1 MDSGISRSESSSSFF
16 FHQPKSSSPIE
27 IPGRHHDDDETAP
40 PTERTMSPELIFEM
54 EPFSPLDPE
63 LASTT
68 YSNGLSTS
76 IQRTKDDREPL
87 LYSFPMLSAAHLN
100 PERRAPLRTAGPASS
115 FSLPP
120 IAHKAPARQRR
131 RSQALQ
137 LKSPRQTP
145 SPSSRDPDPAYAIRA
160 EPVHKIT
167 GFKPAAAFAAQAP
180 AEARANSK
188 KALPREKHPALPPHR
203 RSLSPLARSR
213 APWARHGLGHS
224 HGTARSEA
232 SDDELLRS
240 LEVDPGAV
248 DFTQFLLRRIDSQK
262 PLQFQTFQTMSMM
275 SVSVR

>member
-1 MDSGISRSESSSSFF
+1 MDLGISRTESSSSFF
-16 FHQPKSSSPIE
+16 FRPPKSSTPIE
-27 IPGRHHDDDETAP
+27 IPGRHYDDEEPAP
-40 PTERTMSPELIFEM
+40 PTERTTSPELIFEM
-54 EPFSPLDPE
+54 EPFFPLDPE

-76 IQRTKDDREPL
+76 VPRTKDDREPL
-87 LYSFPMLSAAHLN
+87 LYSFPMLSAAHFN
-100 PERRAPLRTAGPASS
+100 PERRASLRTARPPAS

-120 IAHKAPARQRR
+120 ITHNAPVRQRR
-131 RSQALQ
+131 RSHPLQ

-145 SPSSRDPDPAYAIRA
+145 SSSSRAPDPDPAYAIRA

-167 GFKPAAAFAAQAP
+167 GFKPAAAFAAHGP
-180 AEARANSK
+180 PDARARIK
-188 KALPREKHPALPPHR
+188 KAAPREKHPAPPPHR

-213 APWARHGLGHS
+213 APWARHG
-224 HGTARSEA
+224 HGAEA

-248 DFTQFLLRRIDSQK
+248 DFTQYLLRRIDSQK
-262 PLQFQTFQTMSMM
+262 PLQFQTFQAMSMM